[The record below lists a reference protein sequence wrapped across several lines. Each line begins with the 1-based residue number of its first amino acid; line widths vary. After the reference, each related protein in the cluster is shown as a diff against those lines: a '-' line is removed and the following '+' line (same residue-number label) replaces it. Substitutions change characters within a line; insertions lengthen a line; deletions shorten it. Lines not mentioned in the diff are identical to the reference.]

1 MSRPRESAGFTLIE
15 LMVVVA
21 IAAILATIA
30 IPSFRTL
37 MLNNQISSQTNM
49 VIGLLQSARSEA
61 ITQRSIVRVCG
72 SSDAGSNPDIFSCNS
87 NSWEAGAIVFRSPDA
102 TTTSVARAAVIRVL
116 PPNTSGL
123 TLRSSGTL
131 TFNPNGTLTT
141 AATLRVCD
149 SRGTESSR
157 AVTLNIAGVATSG
170 ANGTCP

>member
-1 MSRPRESAGFTLIE
+1 MSRPSESAGFTLIE

-37 MLNNQISSQTNM
+37 MLNNQITSQTNM

-72 SSDAGSNPDIFSCNS
+72 SSDAGLNQVNYSCNS

-102 TTTSVARAAVIRVL
+102 TTTSVAQAAVIRVL
-116 PPNTSGL
+116 PPNSSGL
-123 TLRSSGTL
+123 TLRSSGSL

-149 SRGTESSR
+149 SRGTASSR
-157 AVTLNIAGVATSG
+157 AITLNIAGVATSG

>member
-1 MSRPRESAGFTLIE
+1 MSRPRESAGFTLVE

-21 IAAILATIA
+21 VAAILATIA

-72 SSDAGSNPDIFSCNS
+72 SSDAGSSQANYSCNS
-87 NSWEAGAIVFRSPDA
+87 NNWEAGAIVFRSPDA
-102 TTTSVARAAVIRVL
+102 TTTSVAQAAVIRVL

-141 AATLRVCD
+141 AGTLRVCD
-149 SRGTESSR
+149 SRGADSSR

>member
-37 MLNNQISSQTNM
+37 MLNNQITSQTNM

-72 SSDAGSNPDIFSCNS
+72 SSDAGSSQANYSCNS
-87 NSWEAGAIVFRSPDA
+87 NNWESGAIVFRSPDA
-102 TTTSVARAAVIRVL
+102 TTTSVAQAAVIRVL
-116 PPNTSGL
+116 PPNSSGL
-123 TLRSSGTL
+123 TLRSSGSL

-149 SRGTESSR
+149 SRGTASSR